1 MLSERHAAMLDF
13 ERSWWN
19 ADQPRDHEIRARFQC
34 SPEEYHAEL
43 TAVLEDPAAMDH
55 DPLVV
60 RRMKRLRV
68 RARQARLEG
77 CRGGALQP
85 LDLFFQP

>member
-19 ADQPRDHEIRARFQC
+19 ADRPRDQEIRARFQC

-43 TAVLEDPAAMDH
+43 TAVLEDPAATDH
-55 DPLVV
+55 DALVV
-60 RRMKRLRV
+60 RRLKRLRV
-68 RARQARLEG
+68 RARQARLDESRTGEG
-77 CRGGALQP
+77 QHA
-85 LDLFFQP
+85 